1 MVFASLRVSM
11 QKDFDTELAAVRP
24 RVLALARK
32 FIRASGLRTDA
43 EDIVQEVLLRLWTA
57 LNGGAE
63 VLNAEAWA
71 SRVTRNLCVSLL
83 RRERGQ
89 GGAAPL
95 PASLPAPE
103 TASGALDAEEDRRRI
118 ERALARIPAGTR
130 RLLELRAAGMSLDEI
145 AAVTARP
152 KGSVKSALSSA
163 RKQIINEFYKAS

>member
-1 MVFASLRVSM
+1 M

-71 SRVTRNLCVSLL
+71 SRVTH
-83 RRERGQ
+83 
-89 GGAAPL
+89 
-95 PASLPAPE
+95 
-103 TASGALDAEEDRRRI
+103 TASALVPR
-118 ERALARIPAGTR
+118 
-130 RLLELRAAGMSLDEI
+130 
-145 AAVTARP
+145 
-152 KGSVKSALSSA
+152 KGSCPLVVRVPLKNPIFFARSYRSFSLYAPSLHRVGSPPSKSTNREPMA
-163 RKQIINEFYKAS
+163 